1 MPAAGSILGG
11 RPLEA
16 LLAGPG
22 VEEVL
27 ELRSAAVGFMALHGG
42 SQDRMSDVIAARAA
56 RLCGASLYAIVQ
68 PPDSRWHL
76 PSHRHDPDQSP
87 ALTAFLA
94 HVDVVVSV
102 HGYGRDGLWM
112 DSEHIHFPHRPVTEA
127 DTFQIGGGHRALG
140 ERLAASLSARLPGFP
155 IRCFDQALRGARGVH
170 PRNPVNLTRGGG
182 VQLEV
187 PPGPRGL
194 RPGCPSA
201 VPELAELLAELAT
214 VAARAD
220 RHRP

>member
-1 MPAAGSILGG
+1 M
-11 RPLEA
+11 
-16 LLAGPG
+16 
-22 VEEVL
+22 EEVL
-27 ELRSAAVGFMALHGG
+27 ELRSPAVGFMALHGG

-56 RLCGASLYAIVQ
+56 RASGASLYAIVQ
-68 PPDSRWHL
+68 PPTSRWHL

-87 ALTAFLA
+87 ALKAFLT

-127 DTFQIGGGHRALG
+127 DTFQIGGGHRELG
-140 ERLAASLSARLPGFP
+140 HRLAASLSARLPRFP
-155 IRCFDQALRGARGVH
+155 VRCFEQALRGARGVH

-201 VPELAELLAELAT
+201 VSALAGLLAELVDGLAT
-214 VAARAD
+214 GGGGAERASAG
-220 RHRP
+220 R